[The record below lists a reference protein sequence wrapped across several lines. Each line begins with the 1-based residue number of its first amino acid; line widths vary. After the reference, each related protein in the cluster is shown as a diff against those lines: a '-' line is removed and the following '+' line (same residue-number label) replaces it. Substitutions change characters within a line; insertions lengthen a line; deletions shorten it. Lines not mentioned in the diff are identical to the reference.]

1 MNGNLNIKKNS
12 EGFQEEHG
20 MTLISSGSTE
30 KMKVR
35 FWPNIV
41 LKSKDATA
49 VDLVQNC
56 SDNWNY

>member
-35 FWPNIV
+35 F
-41 LKSKDATA
+41 
-49 VDLVQNC
+49 
-56 SDNWNY
+56 